1 MKLFLNKNS
10 GFTLIELLVAISSFI
25 VIISIAVGGF
35 SGALRSQRQAI
46 ALMNANNNVSLV
58 LEQMMREI
66 RTGYNFNFCQNPN
79 CSSNTLS
86 FTNAYGQSVIYRLNN
101 NAIEKDSG
109 SGFKK
114 ITADNVVVRYLNFIY
129 SGTSPNDNKQPKI
142 TILIGISSKESSIS
156 GIVVNLQ
163 TTVSPRILDS

>member
-1 MKLFLNKNS
+1 MQLFLNKNS
-10 GFTLIELLVAISSFI
+10 GFTLIELLVAIASFV

-46 ALMNANNNVSLV
+46 ALMNANNNISLV

-66 RTGYNFNFCQNPN
+66 RTGSNFCQSSNP
-79 CSSNTLS
+79 CSSNVLS
-86 FTNAYGQSVIYRLNN
+86 FTNAYGRNVSYRLNN
-101 NAIEKDSG
+101 NAIEKDNG

-129 SGTSPNDNKQPKI
+129 SGTLPNDNKQPKI
-142 TILIGISSKESSIS
+142 AILIGVSSRESSAS